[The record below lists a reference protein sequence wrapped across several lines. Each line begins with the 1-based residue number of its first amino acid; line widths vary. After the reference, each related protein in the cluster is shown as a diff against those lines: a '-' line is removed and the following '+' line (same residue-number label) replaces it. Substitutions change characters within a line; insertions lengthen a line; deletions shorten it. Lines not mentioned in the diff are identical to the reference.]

1 MRLLLSCIVLSTSHL
16 ILVAFVALLVFGGKR
31 LSGIMREFAL
41 GLRYFKRGA
50 NDFSRKRNHFRRNR

>member
-1 MRLLLSCIVLSTSHL
+1 MLSTSHL